1 MGLRRYLFTAG
12 SRTSLLAPP
21 RCSDQNEHNTD
32 DSSEDQD
39 AQSDFHPDPE
49 VTDCRL
55 DPVPPRIW
63 EHAATLFD
71 QRVDRSLPPSEVLGV
86 VEPEVP
92 VSSEHDQCGPESEE
106 LDSHPGPDSSDVF
119 HFFPLCSAKKLGI
132 AVVTALLTWPLAAQ
146 AQGIFGGMERGAAE
160 GNRVAGP
167 VGGIVGGAVD
177 STKCFQNP
185 SAARLCGE
193 KTASKWSAPTMTG
206 RAPAHRFLAAMA

>member
-1 MGLRRYLFTAG
+1 MGLRRHLFTAG
-12 SRTSLLAPP
+12 SRTCLLAPP

-63 EHAATLFD
+63 EHAATLFY

-92 VSSEHDQCGPESEE
+92 VSSEYDQCGPESEE

-119 HFFPLCSAKKLGI
+119 YFFPLCSAKKLGI

-146 AQGIFGGMERGAAE
+146 AQGMFGGMERGAAE
-160 GNRVAGP
+160 GNRVASP
-167 VGGIVGGAVD
+167 VGGIVAPMPA
-177 STKCFQNP
+177 T
-185 SAARLCGE
+185 SA
-193 KTASKWSAPTMTG
+193 
-206 RAPAHRFLAAMA
+206 